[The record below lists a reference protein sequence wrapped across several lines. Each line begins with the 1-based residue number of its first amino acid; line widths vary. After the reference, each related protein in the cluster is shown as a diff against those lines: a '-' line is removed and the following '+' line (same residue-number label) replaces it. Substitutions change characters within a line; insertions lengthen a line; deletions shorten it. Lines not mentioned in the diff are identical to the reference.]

1 MKITE
6 TIHVEGKPV
15 GHLIVNTNSHEIE
28 FQPAEA
34 TSLLPDQEWGSVD
47 ELRVAVVNAY
57 SKTTKAPVVA
67 GAPKFLPRTTNQT
80 KGGSVNAT

>member
-15 GHLIVNTNSHEIE
+15 GRLIVNTNSHEIE

-34 TSLLPDQEWGSVD
+34 TSLLPDQSWNSVD
-47 ELRVAVVNAY
+47 HLKLAIFAAY
-57 SKTTKAPVVA
+57 T
-67 GAPKFLPRTTNQT
+67 PKDE
-80 KGGSVNAT
+80 GHSD